1 MEFKCHLLFVK
12 SHLSRDKWHLFC
24 LITAGDDDAVFGGFA
39 ADHVGAGRLLVGK
52 GHATDGGLRLFLDLS
67 LGLGRA
73 VPMAEE
79 ETAVLH
85 LLLELLVVVALV
97 NALVAILASF
107 LEDVLLDI
115 LQQLL
120 DIFCDVTACLSPL
133 CCKPHNWSVF

>member
-1 MEFKCHLLFVK
+1 MLGRL
-12 SHLSRDKWHLFC
+12 
-24 LITAGDDDAVFGGFA
+24 A
-39 ADHVGAGRLLVGK
+39 ADHIDARSLLVGK
-52 GHATDGGLRLFLDLS
+52 GHAADSGLCLFLDLC
-67 LGLGRA
+67 LGLGSA
-73 VPMAEE
+73 VPVAEE

-133 CCKPHNWSVF
+133 CCKPNNWSVF